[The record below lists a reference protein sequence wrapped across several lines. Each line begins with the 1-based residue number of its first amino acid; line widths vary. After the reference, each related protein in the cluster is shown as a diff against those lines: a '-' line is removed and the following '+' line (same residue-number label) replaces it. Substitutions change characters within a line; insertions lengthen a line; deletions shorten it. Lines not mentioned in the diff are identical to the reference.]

1 MNLPKNSTNKKELS
15 TENLRLGID
24 IGSSFLRA
32 AVTTHDGLL
41 LDAYEEPSAGVS
53 CGVIVEPDLFKDSLQ
68 KLSKKVTKNYKK
80 IPGQTIVGLGG
91 IGQRSGTTTV
101 NTFVSR
107 ADGMITFLDIE
118 KLTDLAKEKCDNAK
132 NKTVLHAIPIK
143 NWIDGVEVV
152 GSPEGLRGSKIES
165 KILII
170 SDDSKQEQIVN
181 EVFDS
186 IGLDIDML
194 VSAPLAD
201 AYVSL
206 SKREKRIGSASIN
219 LGADT
224 TSICVYE
231 NSVPLLISIIKAGG
245 EQITS
250 DIALGLRVPVDIAEE
265 IKHGNNDTEYSKR
278 RYEEIVEARVSD
290 MAMKITDELAR
301 IMRAELLPAGVV
313 LLGGTSLLNKIEH
326 YFRFDL
332 RLPIGNALRNLRAS
346 ERFYIDDIKY
356 ARVYGLTFFA
366 ESISEG
372 GLYMSLLKRGFAK
385 TSNFIKRFLP

>member
-1 MNLPKNSTNKKELS
+1 MSSQKNSTNKKEIS
-15 TENLRLGID
+15 IENLRLGID
-24 IGSSFLRA
+24 IGSSYLRA
-32 AVTTHDGLL
+32 AVTTSDGLL
-41 LDAYEEPSAGVS
+41 MDVYEEPSFGVS
-53 CGVIVEPDLFKDSLQ
+53 CGVVTEEEAFQESVS
-68 KLSKKVTKNYKK
+68 KLIKKINKNYKK
-80 IPGQTIVGLGG
+80 LPGQILVGVGG
-91 IGQRSGTTTV
+91 VGQRSSTTVV

-107 ADGMITFLDIE
+107 ADGVISFIDIE
-118 KLTDLAKEKCDNAK
+118 KLTTLAKDKCEAAK
-132 NKTVLHAIPIK
+132 NKTILHAIPIK
-143 NWIDGVEVV
+143 NWVDGVEVV
-152 GSPEGLRGSKIES
+152 GNPEGLKGSKIES

-170 SDDSKQEQIVN
+170 SDDAKQEQIIIDTF
-181 EVFDS
+181 EA
-186 IGLDIDML
+186 IGVDIDML

-206 SKREKRIGSASIN
+206 SKREKRIGAASIN
-219 LGADT
+219 IGADT

-231 NSVPLLISIIKAGG
+231 NGVPLLVSIIKAGG

-265 IKHGNNDTEYSKR
+265 IKHGNNDTDYSKR

-313 LLGGTSLLNKIEH
+313 LLGGTSLLTKIEY

-332 RLPIGNALRNLRAS
+332 KLPIGNALRNLRAS
-346 ERFYIDDIKY
+346 EKFYVDDIKY